1 MHRLGYLTSLALLMA
16 CTEPAPDTKKPRKDL
31 DTGNPTTDTGDTAND
46 TGDTANDTG
55 DTGEPEDIAAWT
67 LLVFMNGDNDLE
79 SAIWEDLNELE
90 AAGSNENVHV
100 IVQVDRHES
109 YWQGDGDWTEA
120 RRYYITQD
128 DNENKLNSTLLESL
142 GEVNMGDPEVLSEFL
157 LWAQENYPAEHT
169 ILSMWNHG
177 DGWSVQG
184 DTPPPFISWDMTD
197 NGWMSIAS
205 GHFNEGLDPRVSK
218 HGPIDIIGFDA
229 CNMASWEVGHSLR
242 ERTNYMVGSETTV
255 GMDGFHYTQIIDAL
269 HADPQ
274 MSPDAVADLIAWSAG
289 DYNEEWTFS
298 VTDISQMDTLAQTI
312 DALAASVLEDPSLQ
326 SPFQELQSS
335 ARGADSTWRDYY
347 LDLGDLARVL
357 SDSEVEVLA
366 NHGLAI
372 DAALG
377 NAIPF
382 NYTRA
387 PFAWTKGLTI
397 YSDLD
402 WEYLSDY
409 ANGSGATWSQ
419 ETRWDDLLVELAG
432 PQ

>member
-1 MHRLGYLTSLALLMA
+1 MA
-16 CTEPAPDTKKPRKDL
+16 CPAPEPEPDKPGPPDDSADTA
-31 DTGNPTTDTGDTAND
+31 TDTGDTSD
-46 TGDTANDTG
+46 TGDTG
-55 DTGEPEDIAAWT
+55 DTGEPPEDLAAWT

-79 SAIWEDLNELE
+79 SSIWGDMNELE
-90 AAGSNENVHV
+90 AAGSSDDVHV

-128 DNENKLNSTLLESL
+128 DDENQINSTLLESL
-142 GEVNMGDPEVLSEFL
+142 GEVDMGDPEVLSEFL
-157 LWAQENYPAEHT
+157 LWAEENYPAEHI

-205 GHFNEGLDPRVSK
+205 GDFNEGLDPLVAER
-218 HGPIDIIGFDA
+218 GPIDIIGFDA

-242 ERTNYMVGSETTV
+242 DRTNYMVGSETTV
-255 GMDGFHYTQIIDAL
+255 GLDGFHYTQILEAL

-298 VTDISQMDTLAQTI
+298 VTDISKMDALAQTI
-312 DALAASVLEDPSLQ
+312 DSLAGSVLDDPELQ
-326 SPFQELQSS
+326 SPFLELQAS

-357 SDSEVEVLA
+357 STSEVEVLA
-366 NHGLAI
+366 SHGAAI
-372 DAALG
+372 DAALSE
-377 NAIPF
+377 AIPF

-409 ANGSGATWSQ
+409 ASGSGATWSQ

-432 PQ
+432 GPK